1 MAGSVLSDFRTH
13 LQYVILFHLASFW
26 KQSGKCV
33 SVCVCVYIYN
43 VIITFPF
50 PSLSCVLG
58 VFGYFFLHLFLW
70 KLFKTHLE
78 KLMRQFV
85 IYCCVVFFWGGE
97 GEVIQSH
104 LKAMETLKGCGLG
117 P

>member
-33 SVCVCVYIYN
+33 SLCVCIYIMLLLL
-43 VIITFPF
+43 F

-58 VFGYFFLHLFLW
+58 VFGYFFSSFIS
-70 KLFKTHLE
+70 LE
-78 KLMRQFV
+78 VVQNTFGEVNETICNLLLCCFV
-85 IYCCVVFFWGGE
+85 FCFFWG